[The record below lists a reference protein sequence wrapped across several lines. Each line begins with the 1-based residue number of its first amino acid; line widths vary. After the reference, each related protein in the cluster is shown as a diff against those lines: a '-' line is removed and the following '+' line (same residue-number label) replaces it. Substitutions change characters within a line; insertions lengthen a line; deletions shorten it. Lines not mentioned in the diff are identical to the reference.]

1 MANKG
6 TGSRTLS
13 TIDLLDYSS
22 AHGKKRRPTKRQGVD
37 PARAE
42 RYSPDAETGLIAE
55 QVDKRE
61 NDGLVN
67 VTSRSVGRSYARIIF
82 SNVFTYLNILIAVIF
97 VAMLLVVD
105 IEKDW
110 SKFLF
115 VVIVTVNT
123 VIGIVLE
130 IQSKMTIDRLKLVTA
145 PTAIVLRDGQTRA
158 IPVRDVVLDDVI
170 YLETGKQVCADAVIV
185 KGDCEV
191 NESMLTGE
199 SVPVHKTVGD
209 VVFSGS
215 FMTSGNCYARVDKIG
230 DDNYVETLT
239 SYAKK
244 YKKPK
249 SELNN
254 AINLVIKV
262 VSVIM
267 IPIAI
272 LMIYRTYNNLSGLEG
287 YLLDPWGRGSGHLFY
302 EVITTVSG
310 ALVGM
315 IPSGMFLLTSV
326 ALATSVIRLGKRHTL
341 VQNIYCIEMLARVDV
356 LCLDKTGTIT
366 DGSMSVRDVI
376 KIKGAE
382 TSGFSI
388 GDIIGSMLSA
398 TEDNNQTAIALAD
411 KFGYNLKYKPV
422 SVVPFSSVRKLSA
435 VTFEEMGTFMLGA
448 PEFVLSDMGVRIKK
462 LVDDNASQ
470 GYRVLCLAQSPADI
484 RGDKLPSVRRPLC
497 LIVIEDHIR
506 ADAVETIR
514 WFKENDVA
522 VKVISGDNPITVSE
536 VARRVGVKDADKY
549 ISLEGLSTQDVVEAA
564 NRYTVFGRVTPEQK
578 SILVRSMKSKGHT
591 VAMTGDGVN
600 DILAMRQAD
609 CAVSIASG
617 AEAARNVAHLVLMDN
632 NFTSM
637 PDVVVE
643 GRRVINNIAKSSSLY
658 LMKTMMT
665 VILSITALALGTTY
679 FFTTNMTL
687 MYEIFITAVPS
698 FFLALQTNKDRVQG
712 RFLTNMLKNS
722 VPGGITMSVAVMAV
736 YVYWINVCGG
746 TVGGAYTPEF
756 LSMVVITLTY
766 SGYFVLLK
774 LSQPFNAYRVVLV
787 ALTFALCLFGTTV
800 LCGPFGITYDTPS
813 GEAVLSLTDWF
824 FMTTVVLAS
833 YGVVSVLFALMR
845 KINIDTQPVEV
856 EAAAEE
862 KQRQEEEA
870 IIRQLREEKRR
881 GEESEEE
888 TPDQPPKPVRPAP
901 FRAVPHATLTPGDKK
916 K

>member
-1 MANKG
+1 MNS
-6 TGSRTLS
+6 TNTRGSKTLS
-13 TIDLLDYSS
+13 TIDLLDYSAS
-22 AHGKKRRPTKRQGVD
+22 KGRKRKPQKRNGVD

-42 RYSPDAETGLIAE
+42 RYSPDAETGLASE
-55 QVDKRE
+55 QVEKRIG
-61 NDGLVN
+61 DGLVN
-67 VTSRSVGRSYARIIF
+67 VSSKSVGRSYFRIVA
-82 SNVFTYLNILIAVIF
+82 SNLFTYLNLLIIVIF

-105 IEKDW
+105 FAKDW

-115 VVIVTVNT
+115 VVIVSVNT

-130 IQSKMTIDRLKLVTA
+130 IKSKMTIDRLKLVTA
-145 PTAIVLRDGQTRA
+145 PTAIVVRDGFTKA
-158 IPVRDVVLDDVI
+158 IPVRDVVLDDII
-170 YLETGKQVCADAVIV
+170 YLESGKQIGADSVIV
-185 KGDCEV
+185 KGECEV

-199 SVPVHKTVGD
+199 SVPVRKCVGD
-209 VVFSGS
+209 VIFSGS

-230 DDNYVETLT
+230 DDNYVETLS

-272 LMIYRTYNNLSGLEG
+272 LMIYRTYSTLVVDETMLI
-287 YLLDPWGRGSGHLFY
+287 DPWARGDGDGHLFY
-302 EVITTVSG
+302 KIITTVSG

-326 ALATSVIRLGKRHTL
+326 ALATSVIRLAKRHTS
-341 VQNIYCIEMLARVDV
+341 VQNLYCIEMLARVDT

-366 DGSMSVRDVI
+366 DGSMSVKKVI
-376 KIKGAE
+376 PIKGAE
-382 TSGFSI
+382 TGGFTV
-388 GDIIGSMLSA
+388 GDIIGAMLSA
-398 TEDNNQTAIALAD
+398 TEDNNQTAIALAA
-411 KFGYNLKYKPV
+411 KFGYNLKFRALTV
-422 SVVPFSSVRKLSA
+422 LPFSSTRKMSA
-435 VTFEEMGTFMLGA
+435 VTFEDMGTFMLGA
-448 PEFVLSDMGVRIKK
+448 PEFVLTDMGIRIRK
-462 LVDDNASQ
+462 LIDDNAAQ
-470 GYRVLCLAQSPADI
+470 GYRVMCLAHSPSDI
-484 RGDKLPSVRRPLC
+484 RGEKLPALRRPLC

-506 ADAVETIR
+506 DDAVETIR

-536 VARRVGVKDADKY
+536 VARRVGVEGAENY
-549 ISLEGLSTQDVVEAA
+549 ISLEGLSTHEVVEAA

-578 SILVRSMKSKGHT
+578 SILVKSMKAKGHT

-617 AEAARNVAHLVLMDN
+617 SEAARNVAHLVLMDN

-665 VILSITALALGTTY
+665 VLLSIVSLAIGTSY

-687 MYEIFITAVPS
+687 MYEIFITAIPS

-712 RFLTNMLKNS
+712 RFLTNMLKNAF
-722 VPGGITMSVAVMAV
+722 PGGFTLSVAIMAV
-736 YVYWINVCGG
+736 YVYWLNFGTGEFGG
-746 TVGGAYTPEF
+746 EYNYEF
-756 LSMVVITLTY
+756 LTMATLTLTY
-766 SGYFVLLK
+766 AGYFVLIRLA
-774 LSQPFNAYRVVLV
+774 QPYNAYRIVLV
-787 ALTFALCLFGTTV
+787 ALTFGLCLFGTIALGSSMFGMDFDAVTV
-800 LCGPFGITYDTPS
+800 
-813 GEAVLSLTDWF
+813 TDWLF
-824 FMTTVVLAS
+824 VATVVMAA
-833 YGVVSVLFALMR
+833 YGVVSVLFAVTD
-845 KINIDTQPVEV
+845 KINISTQAIEV
-856 EAAAEE
+856 EAAA
-862 KQRQEEEA
+862 Q
-870 IIRQLREEKRR
+870 EKRR
-881 GEESEEE
+881 IEEQQLLDEYREGKRGEIDISEDE
-888 TPDQPPKPVRPAP
+888 K
-901 FRAVPHATLTPGDKK
+901 
-916 K
+916 